1 MIIKNNIIKYK
12 NFLSILLI
20 IPHSSLPPKE
30 LPPEANKKKTL
41 YQTHVFYNI
50 KFNIY
55 SQYKLTKRK
64 QRKKNDKYIITLLMM
79 YCNFIIF

>member
-12 NFLSILLI
+12 
-20 IPHSSLPPKE
+20 
-30 LPPEANKKKTL
+30 
-41 YQTHVFYNI
+41 
-50 KFNIY
+50 
-55 SQYKLTKRK
+55 LTKHK